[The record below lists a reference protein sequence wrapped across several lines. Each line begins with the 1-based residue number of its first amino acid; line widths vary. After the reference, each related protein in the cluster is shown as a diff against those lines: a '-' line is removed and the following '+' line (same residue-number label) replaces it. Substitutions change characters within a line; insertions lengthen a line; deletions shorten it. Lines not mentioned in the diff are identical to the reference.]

1 MPTIRPSSSPS
12 NKYKDVLC
20 VRLSSKF
27 PTQAP
32 RARGIA
38 MVKPSWP
45 INASD
50 PQTEGGGFLFI
61 RCFSSVFSRY
71 YTMRIIA
78 HWNIYLQQLI
88 HMFARAGLA
97 PPIPYYDTLN
107 ALRNRVRAGLAL
119 ALANVQ
125 AVVQPPPW
133 SCKL

>member
-88 HMFARAGLA
+88 QSCCQGRGKPGPGRVNCKMCKIIREAAR
-97 PPIPYYDTLN
+97 T
-107 ALRNRVRAGLAL
+107 
-119 ALANVQ
+119 
-125 AVVQPPPW
+125 
-133 SCKL
+133 SCEKAHCSVWYI